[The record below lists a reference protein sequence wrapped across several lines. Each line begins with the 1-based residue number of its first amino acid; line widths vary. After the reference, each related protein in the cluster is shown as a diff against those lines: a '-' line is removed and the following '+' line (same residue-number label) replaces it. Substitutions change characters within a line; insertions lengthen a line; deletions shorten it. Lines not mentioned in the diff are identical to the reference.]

1 MNRNENFH
9 ISNLI
14 KIKFPISIER
24 NLSFVLKKKKMIDAI
39 HAIIVDK

>member
-14 KIKFPISIER
+14 KFPISESNEIFS
-24 NLSFVLKKKKMIDAI
+24 LFKKKKRMIDAI